1 MQMQLAL
8 QLNNAP
14 LSLES
19 KPDSCDHQCI
29 IIHLQCILI
38 YHQCISYNLQCIISN
53 HHYIIIHHQCSFSF
67 PVFSIDIRT
76 IFKKEIY
83 YINSCNTGKGF

>member
-19 KPDSCDHQCI
+19 KPDSCDFQVEEAHT
-29 IIHLQCILI
+29 LNSYMNKFVSILI
-38 YHQCISYNLQCIISN
+38 QLKISFCGSI
-53 HHYIIIHHQCSFSF
+53 CSLS
-67 PVFSIDIRT
+67 VLSSRSVGGTD
-76 IFKKEIY
+76 
-83 YINSCNTGKGF
+83 